1 MKKREDKVKKV
12 QEKLDELESIEE
24 EFYDEHEELDYTIE
38 MSEIEEATKEVKM
51 QNINKQ
57 IEVIAKYCKKEVK

>member
-1 MKKREDKVKKV
+1 VKKREDKVKKV

-38 MSEIEEATKEVKM
+38 MSEIEEVTKEVKM